1 MSMQQRING
10 VNARSRRVSAILLKT
25 VLAWF
30 LGAIVLAILVP
41 ALGARGLHLHRWMVW
56 TIMLGSFA
64 VALGPDLWQRYV
76 QNRRRRP

>member
-1 MSMQQRING
+1 MSMGHRIND
-10 VNARSRRVSAILLKT
+10 VDARSRRVSPILWKA

-41 ALGARGLHLHRWMVW
+41 ALGARGLHLHRWTVW
-56 TIMLGSFA
+56 TIILASFA
-64 VALGPDLWQRYV
+64 VSLGPDLWRRYV